1 MPKEQG
7 SKLISI
13 ESMGFAVFWFTS
25 RCGTYRLGV
34 GYPVECYL
42 LYLNLILCNIQYLIC
57 INMNNVGTG
66 MR

>member
-1 MPKEQG
+1 
-7 SKLISI
+7 
-13 ESMGFAVFWFTS
+13 MGFAVFWFTS